1 MNNAFINFCKE
12 IKYTIPEYLMESE
25 ILSAV
30 LNNNKFDISIN
41 FFSIPAIKDLQ
52 MFINNMKSNFAFEVN
67 FKITYMNKNYTL
79 QNIHDYL
86 LFSFSVL
93 QNEVIANIIYK
104 SDLNFDDFKD
114 LKINVHSSNKLRIL
128 KAKKE
133 QMIDNLKV
141 FGFEGFDIVFI
152 DLSSHALIE
161 KDLEKEIEQEK
172 ELLNSVA
179 SKKTKTETN
188 VNSKNML
195 MNKSMGKKYFAMNM
209 EEFYN
214 SEETNYIF
222 EGVVFKKE
230 LFKTKTGM
238 HILTLAITDYSEAVT
253 IKNFIRNEADLSQ
266 YEKVDIGVKI
276 KVFGEKTIDSFTSK
290 AILNSRKMEIL
301 DDQAKQEDDAKV
313 KRVELSIRTSMSAM
327 DGFKKP
333 EEFLRHAKTLG
344 HKAIGIVDLENI
356 QAFPNFYHDA
366 KKIGIKPIYGSTFN
380 AIDKNNKFVVNANN
394 KIIKDETYIVFDLE
408 TTGLSPRF
416 DEIIE
421 FGGVKIE
428 KGIITD
434 KLQFFI
440 KGEKPI
446 SRFTTELTGI
456 TQEMVNGGIS
466 EKEGTQKI
474 IDFIQD
480 FTLVAHNASFDLGFL
495 KEKIFK
501 YKLQELKNQWI
512 DTLAIA
518 KLLIPTSKSY
528 RLEIVCKKY
537 AVNYNTEIAHRA
549 DYDAEVLS
557 LLWLKFI
564 NDLSL
569 IKINTFQEL
578 SDLETP
584 SIHHKK
590 FSNQITILAKNQ
602 KGLKELFNLISESS
616 TTNFHAEPRIFFDIF
631 KHSENIMVGSSGI
644 KSRLLEKVF
653 NGTTEDIIAEIKKY
667 DYIEIPS
674 PTLFVHYVNR
684 GTISQK
690 NLEFALKDLIY
701 KARELNKPCVAIGDV
716 RYIEEKESIL
726 HNVYIN
732 AKGLEGKRHY
742 LFKYKEIMPIY
753 PHQQFLT
760 TNQMLENFQFLN
772 DEKLAYELVVENSN
786 MIADLIEDNI
796 EIIKNKLYTPKFDD
810 SDNKLKKIVYEM
822 AHEMYGQEL
831 PEIVSER
838 IERELKPILKY
849 GFSVVYW
856 ISHVLVA
863 KSLRDGYLV
872 GSRGSVGSSLVATL
886 AKITEVNPL
895 VPHYICKVCKFSE
908 FFQNGEYISGYD
920 LPEKKCPKCPDV
932 ILGREGQT
940 IPFETFLG
948 FNADK
953 VPDIDLNF
961 SGEYQNIIHKE
972 VKNLFGS
979 THCFRAGT
987 ISTVAST
994 TAFGYAKSW
1003 REEQGI
1009 EKSDSFIEFVS
1020 TQITGTKRTTGQH
1033 PGGIIIIPKE
1043 YDVEDFTPINFP
1055 ANDKTS
1061 EWQTTHFDFH
1071 AIHDNVL
1078 KLDLLGHDDPTA
1090 IKLLQELTGIAPD
1103 QISFSDPQIIKM
1115 FSSTEPLGIKPE
1127 DINGEKTSAIGIPE
1141 FGTKFVRKMLITAN
1155 VSSFADLVSVS
1166 GLSHGTDVWSGNAED
1181 LIKTRNLKL
1190 KELISCR
1197 DDIMVFL
1204 IQKGIDP
1211 LKSFQ
1216 IMEKVRKG
1224 MGLTPEE
1231 ELLLATNGVP
1241 QWSIDS
1247 LKKIKYM
1254 FPKAHATA
1262 YVMMAWRVAWFKLYF
1277 PIEYYASYFST
1288 RSDHFDIMIL
1298 TTDKKAIVEKLRELL
1313 SRQNKRDENK
1323 LTSKEQ
1329 ALIINLEVANEMF
1342 ARGFVIQNIDL
1353 YKSDSYKWLIEKES
1367 NSLIPPFISLDGLGN
1382 AAAESIVE
1390 ARKNGEF
1397 HSIENFSKRTQ
1408 ANKTIITKMKEMKI
1422 FKQLDDTDQTTLF

>member
-12 IKYTIPEYLMESE
+12 IKYTIPEYLVESE

-41 FFSIPAIKDLQ
+41 FFSVPTLNDFKIFLSK
-52 MFINNMKSNFAFEVN
+52 MKENFAFEVN
-67 FKITYMNKNYTL
+67 FKIKYINKNYTL
-79 QNIHDYL
+79 QNIYDYL
-86 LFSFSVL
+86 LFSFSFL
-93 QNEVIANIIYK
+93 QNEVIANIISK
-104 SDLNFDDFKD
+104 SDLNFDNFKD
-114 LKINVHSSNKLRIL
+114 LKINVHSNNKLRIL
-128 KAKKE
+128 NSKKPE
-133 QMIDNLKV
+133 MINNLSI
-141 FGFEGFDIVFI
+141 FGFESFDIIFV

-161 KDLEKEIEQEK
+161 KSLEEEFKKDKEILNDMVNKKNSSESK
-172 ELLNSVA
+172 LNTNNLL
-179 SKKTKTETN
+179 K
-188 VNSKNML
+188 
-195 MNKSMGKKYFAMNM
+195 NKSMTKKYFAMKM
-209 EEFYN
+209 KEFYL

-253 IKNFIRNEADLSQ
+253 IKNFIRNESDLVQ

-290 AILNSRKMEIL
+290 PILNSRKMEVL
-301 DDQAKQEDDAKV
+301 DDQEKKLDEAKV

-333 EEFLRHAKTLG
+333 EHFLKHAKALG

-366 KKIGIKPIYGSTFN
+366 RKIGIKPIYGSTFN
-380 AIDKNNKFVVNANN
+380 AIDKANKFVVNPNN
-394 KIIKDETYIVFDLE
+394 KIIKDDTYIVFDLE

-428 KGIITD
+428 KGVITE

-440 KGEKPI
+440 KGDKPI
-446 SRFTTELTGI
+446 SKFTTELTGI
-456 TQEMVNGGIS
+456 TQDMVNEGIS
-466 EKEGTQKI
+466 EIEGTKKI
-474 IDFIQD
+474 LNFIQD
-480 FTLVAHNASFDLGFL
+480 FTLVAHNASFDIGFL
-495 KEKIFK
+495 KEKIYK
-501 YKLQELKNQWI
+501 YKLNKLQNQWI
-512 DTLAIA
+512 DTLSIA
-518 KLLIPTSKSY
+518 KLLLTSKSY

-537 AVNYNTEIAHRA
+537 AINYNTEIAHRA

-557 LLWLKFI
+557 FLWIKFI
-564 NDLSL
+564 NELSL
-569 IKINTFQEL
+569 INVNTFQEL
-578 SDLETP
+578 FLLETP
-584 SIHHKK
+584 TIHGKK

-602 KGLKELFNLISESS
+602 KGLKELFSLISDSS
-616 TTNFHAEPRIFFDIF
+616 TKYFYSEPRIFFDVF
-631 KHSENIMVGSSGI
+631 KKSKNILIGSSGI

-653 NGTTEDIIAEIKKY
+653 NGTTEDIIEEIQKY

-674 PTLFVHYVNR
+674 PSLFIHLINR
-684 GTISQK
+684 GNISQQ
-690 NLEFALKDLIY
+690 NLEYALKDLIY
-701 KARELNKPCVAIGDV
+701 QSRKLNKICVAIGDV
-716 RYIEEKESIL
+716 RYIDEQESIL

-742 LFKYKEIMPIY
+742 LFKYKEILPIY
-753 PHQQFLT
+753 PLQHFLT
-760 TNQMLENFQFLN
+760 TNEMLQNFNFLN
-772 DEKLAYELVVENSN
+772 EEKLAYELVVENTN
-786 MIADLIEDNI
+786 LIADMIDDNI
-796 EIIKNKLYTPKFDD
+796 EIIKKKLYTPKFDD
-810 SDNKLKKIVYEM
+810 SDNQLKKIVYEM
-822 AHEMYGQEL
+822 AYEIYGKKL
-831 PEIVSER
+831 PEIVAAR
-838 IERELKPILKY
+838 IERELKPILEY

-863 KSLRDGYLV
+863 KSLKDGYLV

-895 VPHYICKVCKFSE
+895 VPHYICSNCKLSE
-908 FFQNGEYISGYD
+908 FFTNGEYISGYD
-920 LPEKKCPKCPDV
+920 LPEKKCPKCSD
-932 ILGREGQT
+932 IIMNREGQT

-1020 TQITGTKRTTGQH
+1020 TQISGTKRTTGQH

-1055 ANDKTS
+1055 ANDQDA
-1061 EWQTTHFDFH
+1061 EWKTTHFDFH

-1090 IKLLQELTGIAPD
+1090 IKLLQELTGVSPD
-1103 QISFSDPQIIKM
+1103 KIPFSDPQIIKM

-1181 LIKTRNLKL
+1181 LIKTHNLKL
-1190 KELISCR
+1190 KDLISCR

-1204 IQKGIDP
+1204 IQKDIDP
-1211 LKSFQ
+1211 LRSFQ

-1231 ELLLATNGVP
+1231 ELLLVTNGVP
-1241 QWSIDS
+1241 QWLIDS

-1277 PIEYYASYFST
+1277 PLEYYASYFST
-1288 RSDHFDIMIL
+1288 RSDHFDIKIL
-1298 TTDKKAIVEKLRELL
+1298 TTDKNAIVQKLRELL

-1342 ARGFVIQNIDL
+1342 ARGFIIQNIDL
-1353 YKSDSYKWLIEKES
+1353 YKSDSYKWLIERS
-1367 NSLIPPFISLDGLGN
+1367 TNSLIPPFISLDGLGN

-1390 ARKNGEF
+1390 ARKDGDF
-1397 HSIENFSKRTQ
+1397 HSIQNFSKRTQ
-1408 ANKTIITKMKEMKI
+1408 ANKTIVVKMKEMKI
-1422 FKQLDDTDQTTLF
+1422 FKQLDETDQTTLF